1 MITQIQE
8 IEIIKLQLKRLMK
21 ISVLKLKSYITLQRE
36 RKILSFAS
44 LKGTTEKN

>member
-21 ISVLKLKSYITLQRE
+21 ISVLKLKSYIALQRE

-44 LKGTTEKN
+44 